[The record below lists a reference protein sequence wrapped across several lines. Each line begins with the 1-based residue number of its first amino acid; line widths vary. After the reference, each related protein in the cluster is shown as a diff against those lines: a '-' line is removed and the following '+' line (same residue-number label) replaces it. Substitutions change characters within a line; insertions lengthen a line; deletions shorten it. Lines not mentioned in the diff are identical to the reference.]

1 MSEVPLYHARYSLKF
16 FWTGMEALQRS
27 QAAPRHSPVS
37 ADSAGEFGA
46 STEGST
52 EEFGAT
58 RDAPPGGECRPSIVP
73 ADFAIALR
81 SFSSRSSVE
90 D

>member
-1 MSEVPLYHARYSLKF
+1 MRFLMSEVPLYSLKF
-16 FWTGMEALQRS
+16 LWTGMEALHRS
-27 QAAPRHSPVS
+27 QAPPRHSPGS
-37 ADSAGEFGA
+37 AD
-46 STEGST
+46 ST

-58 RDAPPGGECRPSIVP
+58 RDAPPGGDGRPSIVP
-73 ADFAIALR
+73 ADFGVALR